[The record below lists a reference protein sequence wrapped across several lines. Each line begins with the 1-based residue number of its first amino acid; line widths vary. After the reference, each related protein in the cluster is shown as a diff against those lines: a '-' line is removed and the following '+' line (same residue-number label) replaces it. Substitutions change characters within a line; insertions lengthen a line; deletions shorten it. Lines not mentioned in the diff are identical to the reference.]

1 MIRGEATNQSFDE
14 EMPPTNHDQSLHPR
28 TKAVASE
35 ASLTGESAPQM
46 KDALAM
52 EELRGEA
59 PVKRL
64 FSGESESLFS
74 DEHKTAKGQVFY
86 FRD

>member
-1 MIRGEATNQSFDE
+1 MIRGEATNQSFWWGDA
-14 EMPPTNHDQSLHPR
+14 TYTACITASSR

-74 DEHKTAKGQVFY
+74 DEHKTAKGQVVY

>member
-1 MIRGEATNQSFDE
+1 
-14 EMPPTNHDQSLHPR
+14 
-28 TKAVASE
+28 
-35 ASLTGESAPQM
+35 M